1 MENLWAPWRMEYILG
16 KKEPECIFCSY
27 PKKDRDR
34 DHLILYRSSHNFV
47 IMNKYPYNNGHLMV
61 VPYIHTSTMENLA
74 DEVLLDFMK
83 VTRHALRCLREAF
96 RPEGF
101 NAGINFGSVAGAGME
116 EHVHLHMVPRW
127 AGDTSFMTVLGELRV
142 IPEHLLQTY
151 DKLYPVFN
159 HDCAK

>member
-1 MENLWAPWRMEYILG
+1 MKALWAPWRMEYILG

-27 PKKDRDR
+27 PKKNNDRNN
-34 DHLILYRSSHNFV
+34 LILYRSAYNFV
-47 IMNKYPYNNGHLMV
+47 MMNKYPYNNGHLMV
-61 VPYIHTSTMENLA
+61 VPYIHTSTLDGLG

-83 VTRHALRCLREAF
+83 VTQYSLKCLKEAF

-101 NAGINFGSVAGAGME
+101 NIGINIGAVAGAGME

-127 AGDTSFMTVLGELRV
+127 AGDTSFMSVLGEIRV
-142 IPEHLLQTY
+142 VPEHILQTY

-159 HDCAK
+159 KK